1 MRCVARG
8 TPAAEQRALI
18 AGLRAELARRSAGMD
33 PQRFIATAQFHIRMN
48 VQPSPDE
55 RMFRYALAVV
65 QTRGFGCCYLP
76 PSAPPPALNVVGR
89 DVRAIRSNSPCLELA
104 LLDAAFSALPSRP
117 LRRTVLRGLSVD
129 KADQRAKLICDEAG
143 AQLPR
148 QCKHGRPRVAII
160 GLVSKFIPILKKKGF
175 AVLATD
181 LQPSMIG
188 RNIAGVV
195 IRDGKRE
202 MESTLHDADVAL
214 VTGMTAGNGSL
225 MPIVRAARRHGTKLV
240 MFAETGAWLAP
251 YFCNVLGLDA
261 VVSEP
266 FPYYI
271 FNGETVINL
280 FRKKAKR

>member
-1 MRCVARG
+1 MRCVASG

-33 PQRFIATAQFHIRMN
+33 PKRFVATAQWHIRMN

-55 RMFRYALAVV
+55 RMFRYGLTVV

-76 PSAPPPALNVVGR
+76 PTAQPPSLNVVGR
-89 DVRAIRSNSPCLELA
+89 DVRAIRSDSPCLELA

-117 LRRTVLRGLSVD
+117 LRRTLLHGLAAD
-129 KADQRAKLICDEAG
+129 KADQRARLICDEAA
-143 AQLPR
+143 AQLPGK
-148 QCKHGRPRVAII
+148 CKGGRPRVAII
-160 GLVSKFIPILKKKGF
+160 GLVSKFIGILKRKGF
-175 AVLATD
+175 TVSAVD

-188 RNIAGVV
+188 RTVHGVR
-195 IRDGKRE
+195 IGDGRKE
-202 MESTLHDADVAL
+202 MAATLRDADVAL

-225 MPIVRAARRHGTKLV
+225 MPIVHAAREYGTRLV

-251 YFCNVLGLDA
+251 YFCDVLGIDS

-280 FRKKAKR
+280 FRRKAKR

>member
-18 AGLRAELARRSAGMD
+18 AGLRAELAGRSAGMD
-33 PQRFIATAQFHIRMN
+33 RQRFIATAQFHIRMN

-65 QTRGFGCCYLP
+65 QTRGSGCCYLP
-76 PSAPPPALNVVGR
+76 PAAPPPSLNVVGR
-89 DVRAIRSNSPCLELA
+89 DVRTIRSSSPCLELA

-117 LRRTVLRGLSVD
+117 LRRTVLHGLSVS
-129 KADQRAKLICDEAG
+129 KADQRAQLICDEAE
-143 AQLPR
+143 AQLPEKG
-148 QCKHGRPRVAII
+148 KHGRPRVAII
-160 GLVSKFIPILKKKGF
+160 GLVSKFIGILKAKGF
-175 AVLATD
+175 DVSATD
-181 LQPSMIG
+181 LQQSLIG
-188 RNIAGVV
+188 STVAGV
-195 IRDGKRE
+195 IIKDGKRE
-202 MESTLHDADVAL
+202 MDATLRDADVAL

-225 MPIVRAARRHGTKLV
+225 MPIVRAARHHGTKLV

-251 YFCNVLGLDA
+251 YFCDVVGLDA

-271 FNGETVINL
+271 FNGETEINL
-280 FRKKAKR
+280 FRKKVKR